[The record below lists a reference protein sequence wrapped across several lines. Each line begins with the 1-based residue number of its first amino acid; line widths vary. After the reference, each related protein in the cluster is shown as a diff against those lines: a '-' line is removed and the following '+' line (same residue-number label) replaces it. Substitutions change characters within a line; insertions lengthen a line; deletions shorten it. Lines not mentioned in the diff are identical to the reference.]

1 MIEKPFGRLERP
13 SRDWQIL
20 NFGQAA
26 TVHPDG
32 ESVEGS
38 AVHAMPKRRNVNLI
52 PTHKRGFN
60 AAKPKNG
67 QIGCHGSRPCMISRS
82 EEMKF

>member
-1 MIEKPFGRLERP
+1 MNVAGSLFRR
-13 SRDWQIL
+13 
-20 NFGQAA
+20 
-26 TVHPDG
+26 VHNRSLMCNWMPDG